1 MFLLRYSFLGEG
13 LLTVSVAGVAH
24 LGVPPLFGQDREDR
38 LPGVVLRTRAV
49 PLQEVWK
56 CQSAAV
62 PLWQAAARPG
72 AQLCISG

>member
-1 MFLLRYSFLGEG
+1 MGEG
-13 LLTVSVAGVAH
+13 LLSMGEAAVVH
-24 LGVPPLFGQDREDR
+24 LGVPPLFGQDCEDW
-38 LPGVVLRTRAV
+38 LPGVVLRTRAL

-72 AQLCISG
+72 AQLCLSG